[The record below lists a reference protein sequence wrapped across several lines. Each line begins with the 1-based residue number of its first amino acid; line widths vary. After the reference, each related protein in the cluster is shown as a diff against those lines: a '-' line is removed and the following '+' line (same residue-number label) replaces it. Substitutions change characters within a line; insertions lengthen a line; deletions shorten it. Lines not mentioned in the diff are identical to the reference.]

1 MTNNT
6 YNKRA
11 EDILTDDRLLNQADG
26 LRPMP
31 GIDEGELSL
40 AKNIQ
45 QALKRQKK
53 ELDETEQQE
62 LQTRLNTSIHQFNRK
77 QRIIQ
82 LASVA
87 AVLLMVFFAVT
98 LLDTS
103 RSQFLRFAS
112 NFSVEPQL
120 GQTRLILEEGNDL
133 EISATEASIQYSQ
146 ADNSI
151 QVSSIEQLTTTL
163 LEGEKNLHTLLVPF
177 GKRTKITLSDGSI
190 VWVNSG
196 SKLIYPSRFDDDKRE
211 VYLEGAAIFDITHR
225 ADQPFY
231 VYTDDLD
238 VRVLG
243 TMFAV
248 SAYPDDENVNTVLE
262 RGKVELKYKGTR
274 LIGYEKDIITPGTKA
289 TYLPEAGTM
298 TQTQVNT
305 RNYTSWKDGYV
316 FLEKKTL
323 GYIVKKI
330 ARYYNVTIHVEDEQ
344 LASETF
350 SGMLD
355 LRNNASQILEI
366 ISEVINIDIEKD
378 HDQIVIKR
386 KQKW

>member
-31 GIDEGELSL
+31 GIDEAELSL

-53 ELDETEQQE
+53 ELDETEQE
-62 LQTRLNTSIHQFNRK
+62 MLQTRLNTSIHQFNRK

-133 EISATEASIQYSQ
+133 EISATEASIQYSP

-151 QVSSIEQLTTTL
+151 QVNSIEQQTTTL
-163 LEGEKNLHTLLVPF
+163 IEGEKNLHTLLVPF